1 MRWLRSFCNATYP
14 QLLLSTFL
22 FHFSLSYIFCAVA
35 FRDSTMSP
43 LKGYLFF
50 LSTVMLVVA
59 LYKKFHDLQVIS
71 IVLCVLF
78 GVILLAAW
86 IVEISSFL
94 LFIILFAVCY
104 AALFGIVVLV
114 RFLIKK
120 CVFGYQS
127 ADTYTY
133 YGDYTAAPGGKLRVS
148 PKAMTFVF
156 PILEALCLAPCLY
169 SWQYE
174 MSRMQ
179 DQALSKMGLA
189 DNPLGSFAF
198 DKLLDETLIGKAMSF
213 LKLPFIIALAAI
225 ILQFVFLR
233 KGKPVWFSIF
243 SGLLA
248 LVYIFTVSFFASAV
262 GYDLE
267 WLAAALP
274 YVFATVM
281 AGTFITY
288 GFYNE

>member
-1 MRWLRSFCNATYP
+1 M
-14 QLLLSTFL
+14 
-22 FHFSLSYIFCAVA
+22 
-35 FRDSTMSP
+35 MSP
-43 LKGYLFF
+43 LLGYLLF
-50 LSTVMLVVA
+50 LSTVILVVSLYRYFSA
-59 LYKKFHDLQVIS
+59 LKVIS

-78 GVILLAAW
+78 GVILLVSW
-86 IVEISSFL
+86 IGEISSFL
-94 LFIILFAVCY
+94 LFLVLFAVCY

-120 CVFGYQS
+120 FVFGRNS
-127 ADTYTY
+127 NDTYAF
-133 YGDYTAAPGGKLRVS
+133 DYMAAPAGRFRVS

-156 PILEALCLAPCLY
+156 PILEALCLAPTLY
-169 SWQYE
+169 SWHSE
-174 MSRMQ
+174 LSKLK
-179 DQALSKMGLA
+179 DQAVSGLGMGNNPFGGDVL
-189 DNPLGSFAF
+189 DNILEQTF
-198 DKLLDETLIGKAMSF
+198 GKALF
-213 LKLPFIIALAAI
+213 FFKLPIILALAAL

-233 KGKPVWFSIF
+233 LGKPVWFSIF

-248 LVYIFTVSFFASAV
+248 LVFVFTVSFFASAV
-262 GYDLE
+262 GRGME